1 MGREFSISVALFYE
15 NSRVCCR
22 SNWPRRRILTW
33 GGYEVHHNQKADAPG
48 GTALQLANEVI
59 KNFPRKNKIVSLN
72 PIGKVAPNELTCPP
86 FEWASSLALTR

>member
-1 MGREFSISVALFYE
+1 MGREFSISVALFTKIVGFAAKQLAAQE
-15 NSRVCCR
+15 D
-22 SNWPRRRILTW
+22 LTW

-72 PIGKVAPNELTCPP
+72 PIGKVAQTN
-86 FEWASSLALTR
+86 